1 MILTRH
7 TGAEFVREFRYQVI
21 IDPILHG
28 AQNNHWS
35 GIVYCKEGK
44 EDADE
49 ESDLGILGQ
58 TCRTL
63 TTTEAI
69 TSVDKL
75 PREPCIGN

>member
-7 TGAEFVREFRYQVI
+7 TGAKFVREFRYQVI

-63 TTTEAI
+63 TTTEAS

-75 PREPCIGN
+75 PGEPCIGK